1 MDALYFLKIVL
12 SGSLS
17 LLALY
22 GVYFLFHTLKTVR
35 RVNDLLD
42 RVEVLT
48 DVKGWWKVLRF
59 FRK

>member
-1 MDALYFLKIVL
+1 MDALYLLKVVL
-12 SGSLS
+12 CSSLS
-17 LLALY
+17 LLAIY

-42 RVEVLT
+42 RIDILT